1 MMKNFALY
9 FFLFAAMGCAS
20 SEKEKNPVSIK
31 KEELVSL
38 LADIHLSKAGAM
50 ILNASD
56 TLGDSPQKAE
66 LLAKHHINENDYQ
79 KSMAYYGAH
88 PEALSELYGEVI
100 AELTRRQAEQL
111 GNVNKVQEPK
121 DLSNSSAH

>member
-9 FFLFAAMGCAS
+9 FFFFAAIGCTS
-20 SEKEKNPVSIK
+20 RDKEKNPVSIK

-111 GNVNKVQEPK
+111 GKVNKVQEPK